1 MCNLMYSLEIVL
13 SIFNQKNLADINVR
27 RYTMLNL
34 ENMHCSTSQ
43 PNWNQAKKMYYYSS
57 SPVEECLCR
66 PWRSVSEVIN
76 SWVFLYTG
84 VKAGQ
89 NYELSKTQD
98 FLETKE
104 KNKTKQNKQTNKPSL
119 NNRRILTKYADFMTE
134 NNSATLGFFNPL
146 CFRPWFYKIM

>member
-27 RYTMLNL
+27 RYIMLNL

-104 KNKTKQNKQTNKPSL
+104 KKKQNKTNKQTNHLWIIEESWQNTQISWLKITQQ
-119 NNRRILTKYADFMTE
+119 RWAFLTLCV
-134 NNSATLGFFNPL
+134 LGHGFI
-146 CFRPWFYKIM
+146 R